1 MRITDRTDTLPAAP
15 EPAGRSRCRR
25 APART
30 RSRRGEMAM
39 FVIGSLR
46 DDVDALAAS
55 IARASACVTITVWI
69 DDEYR
74 VHCTCVDVL
83 PSVPSHWIVGTY
95 ACGAELSDI
104 AEDLRHERGERERT
118 WRLD

>member
-1 MRITDRTDTLPAAP
+1 MRVLDRIDAAP
-15 EPAGRSRCRR
+15 VAPESTGRSRARR
-25 APART
+25 APAKPRG
-30 RSRRGEMAM
+30 RRGEMDM

-46 DDVDALAAS
+46 DDADTLAARV
-55 IARASACVTITVWI
+55 ARASACVTITVWI

-74 VHCTCVDVL
+74 VHCACVDVL

-104 AEDLRHERGERERT
+104 ADDLRHERSERERA